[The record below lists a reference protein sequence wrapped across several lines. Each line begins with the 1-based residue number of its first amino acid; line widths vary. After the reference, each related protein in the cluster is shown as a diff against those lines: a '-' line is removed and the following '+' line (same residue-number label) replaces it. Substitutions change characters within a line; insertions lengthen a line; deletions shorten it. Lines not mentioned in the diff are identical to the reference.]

1 MVLPTTYS
9 LNNETFSHLGAAE
22 MSGRAATTVLKM
34 QVADICWE
42 CIERLVESLGMS
54 DPFKH

>member
-1 MVLPTTYS
+1 MPTTYS
-9 LNNETFSHLGAAE
+9 LNNETLSHLGAAE